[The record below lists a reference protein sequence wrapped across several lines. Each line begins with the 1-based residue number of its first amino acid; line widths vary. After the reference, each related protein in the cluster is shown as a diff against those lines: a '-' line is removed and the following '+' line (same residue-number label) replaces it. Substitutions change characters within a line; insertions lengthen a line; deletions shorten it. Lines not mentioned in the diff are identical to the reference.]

1 MKTQLLILTT
11 LLASGTTSY
20 AESDVVS
27 VPAWRETVAAPSTGD
42 AADDPAIWVHPS
54 DPAQSLV
61 IGTNKEGG
69 LMVMDL
75 EGKSLQYLPG
85 TEPNNVDLRS
95 GFPLGGKQVT
105 LVAASDRSK
114 NTIAA
119 WVLDESV
126 RQLRPIMVE
135 DCTPKIE
142 VYGFGL
148 YHSAKTGAF
157 HTFITSKTGA
167 TEQWQLEDKGDG
179 TALRA
184 RRVREFKLSGQCE
197 GAVADDASGIVYIGE
212 EEGAVWKLDAEP
224 DAVAAPVAIDYAQPK
239 GRLVTDIEGVAIGG
253 TDPGYLV
260 VSCQGNNS
268 FHVYARGAE
277 HKFLGAF
284 RIVAGNGVDEV
295 THTDGIE
302 LTLSPVGAGLEG
314 GLFVAQDDEDDSGNQ
329 NFKLVPWA
337 SIAEALNLPR

>member
-1 MKTQLLILTT
+1 MYMRLLVLTA
-11 LLASGTTSY
+11 LLASSDAAY
-20 AESDVVS
+20 AESEVVS
-27 VPAWRETVAAPSTGD
+27 VPAWRETVSAPSTGD
-42 AADDPAIWVHPS
+42 AADDPAIWVHPT

-69 LMVMDL
+69 LLVMDL
-75 EGKSLQYLPG
+75 EGKSLQYLAG
-85 TEPNNVDLRS
+85 SEPNNVDLRS
-95 GFPLGGKQVT
+95 GFPLGGRQVT

-119 WVLDESV
+119 WVLDEKA
-126 RQLRPIMVE
+126 RQLTPIAVE
-135 DCTPKIE
+135 GCVPAME

-148 YHSAKTGAF
+148 YHSARTGAF
-157 HTFITSKTGA
+157 HAFITSKTGA

-179 TALRA
+179 TALSA
-184 RRVREFKLSGQCE
+184 RRVREFKLGGQCE
-197 GAVADDASGIVYIGE
+197 GAAADDASGMVYIGE
-212 EEGAVWKLDAEP
+212 EEGAVWRINAEP
-224 DAVAAPVAIDYAQPK
+224 DADAAPVAVDYAQPK
-239 GRLVTDIEGVAIGG
+239 GKLITDIEGIAIGG
-253 TDPGYLV
+253 VDPGYLV

-268 FHVYARGAE
+268 FNVYERSAG
-277 HKFLGAF
+277 HKLLGAF

-302 LTLSPVGAGLEG
+302 VSFSSLGAGLEG

-337 SIAEALNLPR
+337 SIAEALKLPR

>member
-1 MKTQLLILTT
+1 MKHLLF
-11 LLASGTTSY
+11 LLPLIAVCANVH
-20 AESDVVS
+20 AEVEVIS

-42 AADDPAIWVHPS
+42 AADDPAIWVHPT

-69 LMVMDL
+69 LLVMDL
-75 EGKSLQYLPG
+75 EGKSLQYLAG

-105 LVAASDRSK
+105 LVAASDRAK

-119 WVLDESV
+119 WVLDENA
-126 RQLRPIMVE
+126 RLLHPIAVE
-135 DCTPKIE
+135 GCSPGIE

-157 HTFITSKTGA
+157 HAFITSKNGA

-179 TALRA
+179 KALSA
-184 RRVREFKLSGQCE
+184 RRVREFKLGGQCE
-197 GAVADDASGIVYIGE
+197 GAAADDASGIVYIGE
-212 EEGAVWKLDAEP
+212 EEGAVWRINAEP
-224 DAVAAPVAIDYAQPK
+224 DADAAPVAVDYAQPK
-239 GRLVTDIEGVAIGG
+239 GNLVTDIEGIAIGG
-253 TDPGYLV
+253 VDPGYLV

-268 FHVYARGAE
+268 FHVYERSAG
-277 HKFLGAF
+277 HKLLGAF

-302 LTLSPVGAGLEG
+302 LTLSPVGVKLEG

-337 SIAEALNLPR
+337 SIAEALKLPR